1 MEYNIKWGNN
11 NLDDNYIIMN
21 YQALK
26 SMIENLINTYK
37 CPECKSS
44 ISEGNVDIIWAAWTN
59 VNIDVECPKC
69 RKHSMIKSQIIQMNI
84 NNIESL
90 RSSLL
95 DIKNLK
101 SSIKHGINDSEITNL
116 SKDLKSDSLNVS
128 DLFEK

>member
-1 MEYNIKWGNN
+1 
-11 NLDDNYIIMN
+11 MN

-26 SMIENLINTYK
+26 SMIENLIKTYK

-44 ISEGNVDIIWAAWTN
+44 VTEENIDIVGAAGAN

-69 RKHSMIKSQIIQMNI
+69 KKHSMIKSQIIQMNI
-84 NNIESL
+84 NSIEGL
-90 RSSLL
+90 RNSIQN
-95 DIKNLK
+95 IKNLK

-116 SKDLKSDSLNVS
+116 SKDLKSEHINVS